1 MFHGD
6 RPLALKVD
14 VIGIDNT
21 KSING
26 KQKSDKKH
34 DEIEKHYTIRQ
45 KND

>member
-6 RPLALKVD
+6 RPLSLKVD
-14 VIGIDNT
+14 VLGIDNT

-34 DEIEKHYTIRQ
+34 EIEKHYTILQ